1 MSDFRTQIVE
11 LKLNFRKARQLS
23 VELQIDVLDLPLHNR
38 WQPQVRSCRTRLARR
53 LDGRRRRT
61 GTHPS

>member
-1 MSDFRTQIVE
+1 MSDSRTQIVE

-23 VELQIDVLDLPLHNR
+23 IQLKINVLDLPLHNR
-38 WQPQVRSCRTRLARR
+38 RQPQVRSCRTGLARR

-61 GTHPS
+61 GTYPS